1 MSWLREL
8 RSLCRFSVERKKKKE
23 MEGQRRKGAVSP
35 GSRRCRYSRLGI
47 AGLWSSSRQRVN
59 VERRLGG
66 TREGGGG
73 GRAHLHAE
81 PQPDCGAVP
90 TGGPSRFVPSFL
102 SQSAL
107 GFRTK
112 SENGFLSR
120 RLPRLPPPPPPLTP
134 TTTTRRI
141 SLVYPSPLPRDFQL
155 ACSLDTSP
163 QPLLSLIVSPISPFS
178 L

>member
-1 MSWLREL
+1 MQIFSSWYRGALEL
-8 RSLCRFSVERKKKKE
+8 VEAAGE
-23 MEGQRRKGAVSP
+23 RRKAVR
-35 GSRRCRYSRLGI
+35 GC
-47 AGLWSSSRQRVN
+47 
-59 VERRLGG
+59 E
-66 TREGGGG
+66 G
-73 GRAHLHAE
+73 GRAHLHAA

-120 RLPRLPPPPPPLTP
+120 RLPRLPPSPPPLAP
-134 TTTTRRI
+134 TTTRRI

-155 ACSLDTSP
+155 ACSPNTSP
-163 QPLLSLIVSPISPFS
+163 QPLLSLIVAPISPFS
-178 L
+178 LSSRSVRRFAVSRSILSREHHGFVQVFNLVASINLQAR